1 MCKHVIPAWTE
12 LINANRELVKL
23 KKGEQLIQE
32 NTPVNG
38 VYFVQE
44 GSIKVFKKWGDSK
57 ESIVRFANKGSVVGH
72 RGFSS
77 TQSIFPV
84 SATAQENSELCFVPI
99 DFFRTVLKGNP
110 DFTYEML
117 MFYADELQVS
127 EQKADNQVRL
137 SVKGRLAWSI
147 LQLEDQMG
155 VGADGFVAITISKTD
170 LASYVGS
177 TYETIY
183 RMMLEL
189 EKEQVIQ
196 TANKRF
202 KIVNR
207 VRLMEYSLC

>member
-1 MCKHVIPAWTE
+1 MCKHIIPAWTE
-12 LINANRELVKL
+12 LINANRTFVKL

-44 GSIKVFKKWGDSK
+44 GCIKVYKKWGDSK
-57 ESIVRFANKGSVVGH
+57 ENIVRFAKKGSIVGH

-77 TQSIFPV
+77 TQNMFPI
-84 SATAQENSELCFVPI
+84 SAIAQENSELCFLPV

-110 DFTYEML
+110 DFTYKML
-117 MFYADELQVS
+117 MFYADQLQVS

-155 VGADGFVAITISKTD
+155 VGEDGFVAITISKTD

-189 EKEQVIQ
+189 EKEEVIE
-196 TANKRF
+196 TAGKRI

-207 VRLMEYSLC
+207 LRLMEYSLC